1 MRLGKLV
8 MATLIGMIVMPMP
21 ATADYAVVGPIRG
34 QECTSYLLFE
44 TCEMHSVDAVLGD
57 DDKLHTLQRRYE
69 AVSSHRVESD
79 GTERCWIR
87 LKARGQG
94 LISGAINAVN
104 ALSRPCSTQI
114 QPENTN
120 RSTWNPLRSN
130 AGKGR

>member
-8 MATLIGMIVMPMP
+8 MVALIGVIVMPMT
-21 ATADYAVVGPIRG
+21 AAADYVVVGPIRG

-79 GTERCWIR
+79 GTERCWIK

-94 LISGAINAVN
+94 LISGAINAVK
-104 ALSRPCSTQI
+104 RPYSPMFYTK
-114 QPENTN
+114 T
-120 RSTWNPLRSN
+120 T
-130 AGKGR
+130 GKYDPIDVESLTFKCRKR